1 METHL
6 ARVLVCLAVLST
18 GLVRADPAKDGKPE
32 APPARTVL
40 LLGDSLIVTSFGE
53 YLEKLLNDQPGT
65 RALRKAKSS
74 TGLARPDF
82 FDWMKVGREEVER
95 HRPDVVVVI
104 MGGNDGQGLTDEKG
118 KAKVRWG
125 ESGWEA
131 AYRQRVTDFL
141 GTLGAPGRKILW
153 VELPYT
159 GLPNFERKL
168 GIIRRVLREVVSAH
182 EASTYLETKPF
193 FTDAKGALLRE
204 ARVEGFRKPMRLK
217 MEDGVHFTLAGGRYF
232 ATRVH
237 PAVLGLLGPGGAAPR
252 PANPE
257 PAPVVA
263 AAPAPPVAPAPSVAA
278 APPPAAPP
286 VKAEVRTREP
296 AICREFDAV
305 SEAPMTVMP
314 MALCYP

>member
-1 METHL
+1 
-6 ARVLVCLAVLST
+6 
-18 GLVRADPAKDGKPE
+18 
-32 APPARTVL
+32 
-40 LLGDSLIVTSFGE
+40 
-53 YLEKLLNDQPGT
+53 
-65 RALRKAKSS
+65 
-74 TGLARPDF
+74 
-82 FDWMKVGREEVER
+82 VGRV
-95 HRPDVVVVI
+95 
-104 MGGNDGQGLTDEKG
+104 
-118 KAKVRWG
+118 
-125 ESGWEA
+125 WEA

-168 GIIRRVLREVVSAH
+168 GIIRRVLREAVSAH

-193 FTDAKGALLRE
+193 FTDATGALLRE
-204 ARVEGFRKPMRLK
+204 AKVEGFRKPMRLK
-217 MEDGVHFTLAGGRYF
+217 MEDGVHFSLAGGRYF

-252 PANPE
+252 PAHPE

-263 AAPAPPVAPAPSVAA
+263 AAPAPAVAA
-278 APPPAAPP
+278 APPPAVPP

>member
-18 GLVRADPAKDGKPE
+18 GVVRADPGTDGKPE

-53 YLEKLLNDQPGT
+53 YLEKSLNEHPGT
-65 RALRKAKSS
+65 RAMRKAKSS

-104 MGGNDGQGLTDEKG
+104 MGGNDGQGLTDENG
-118 KAKVRWG
+118 KAKVQWG
-125 ESGWEA
+125 ASGWED

-141 GTLGAPGRKILW
+141 GVLHAPGRKILW

-159 GLPNFERKL
+159 GLPKFERKL
-168 GIIRRVLREVVSAH
+168 GLIRRVLREAVSAH
-182 EASTYLETKPF
+182 EASSYLETKSF

-204 ARVEGFRKPMRLK
+204 AQVEGFRKPMKLK

-232 ATRVH
+232 ATQVH
-237 PAVLGLLGPGGAAPR
+237 PAVIGLFGSGGGEPR
-252 PANPE
+252 PDAPKPVPVASAPS
-257 PAPVVA
+257 PA
-263 AAPAPPVAPAPSVAA
+263 VAPAAPE
-278 APPPAAPP
+278 APPSAPP
-286 VKAEVRTREP
+286 ARTEVRNREP
-296 AICREFDAV
+296 AVCREFDAV
-305 SEAPMTVMP
+305 SEAPMTTMP

>member
-18 GLVRADPAKDGKPE
+18 GMVRAEPGTDGKPE

-53 YLEKLLNDQPGT
+53 YLEKSLNEHPGT
-65 RALRKAKSS
+65 RAMRRAKSS

-118 KAKVRWG
+118 KAKVQWG
-125 ESGWEA
+125 ASGWEA
-131 AYRQRVTDFL
+131 AYRQRVADFL
-141 GTLGAPGRKILW
+141 GVLQAPGRKILW

-168 GIIRRVLREVVSAH
+168 GVIRRVLREAVSAH
-182 EASTYLETKPF
+182 EASKYLETKPF

-232 ATRVH
+232 ATQVY
-237 PAVLGLLGPGGAAPR
+237 PAVIGLFGPGGEQRPGNEKPAAVAVAPV
-252 PANPE
+252 
-257 PAPVVA
+257 PAPSP
-263 AAPAPPVAPAPSVAA
+263 APAPTPA
-278 APPPAAPP
+278 
-286 VKAEVRTREP
+286 VKAEPRHVEP
-296 AICREFDAV
+296 TICREFDAV
-305 SEAPMTVMP
+305 SEAPMTALP